1 MCRSKDED
9 GLGFKK
15 FEKLNQALVSKLVW
29 WMLSRKNYFCVK
41 QLAAK
46 YKVRADWLKA
56 PKASNASWVWKGI
69 ERVKNII
76 KLGLCKLVGSRNSI
90 LVWEDPWLPNKSGF
104 IPIPRPQV
112 INSCLVVSQF

>member
-1 MCRSKDED
+1 MGCRPKDED

-15 FEKLNQALVSKLVW
+15 FEKLNQALISKLGW
-29 WMLSRKNYFCVK
+29 WMLSRKNCFCVK

-46 YKVRADWLKA
+46 YKVKADWLRA

-76 KLGLCKLVGSRNSI
+76 KLGVCKLVGSGNSS
-90 LVWEDPWLPNKSGF
+90 LVWEDPWLPDK
-104 IPIPRPQV
+104 
-112 INSCLVVSQF
+112 